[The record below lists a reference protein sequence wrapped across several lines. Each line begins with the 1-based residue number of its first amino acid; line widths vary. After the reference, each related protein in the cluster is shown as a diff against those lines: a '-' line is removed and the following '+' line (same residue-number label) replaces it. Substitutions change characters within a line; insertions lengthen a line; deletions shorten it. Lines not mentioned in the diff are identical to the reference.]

1 MEASQ
6 KSQVWWS
13 FPGGIGWPTPIPLKG
28 GKRKTRKS
36 KSKTRKSKKGRKG
49 AGSAT
54 RRSQRRR

>member
-28 GKRKTRKS
+28 GKRKS